1 MVGGIPC
8 SILIEPK
15 IAEQNFNLHKF
26 AEYALSQSRKLAKTL
41 LSEGMMNGNSQ
52 AAIDTVVRTL
62 SSRDIY
68 FSHGSA
74 IDHVEAKAL
83 GLAVEYLGPDDPIW
97 QRIWLLY
104 CMYEHDCRKSRYLKI
119 FEGRMRSTAIAAPHA
134 GPIPQP
140 AP

>member
-1 MVGGIPC
+1 
-8 SILIEPK
+8 
-15 IAEQNFNLHKF
+15 
-26 AEYALSQSRKLAKTL
+26 
-41 LSEGMMNGNSQ
+41 MMNGQ
-52 AAIDTVVRTL
+52 PEATIGTVVQTL

-104 CMYEHDCRKSRYLKI
+104 SFTACMS
-119 FEGRMRSTAIAAPHA
+119 MIAVNR
-134 GPIPQP
+134 GT
-140 AP
+140 